1 MRATEPPRALTG
13 EVIDSERA
21 ARFSA
26 VEARIARVTHL
37 LDDLV
42 PVPGTGQ
49 RVGVDPVIGLIPVVG
64 DVVAA
69 GVGGWVILEAA
80 RFGVPR
86 IALARMVVNLVI
98 DLAIGAIPL
107 LGDLLD
113 IVSRSNSANL
123 AIFRTHALDPGA
135 STRGDRLFFAG
146 LVLVL
151 AGLIWAI
158 AWLAGQVLEVLAG
171 LVGG

>member
-1 MRATEPPRALTG
+1 MTSIRRG
-13 EVIDSERA
+13 EVVDVDRTT
-21 ARFSA
+21 RFRA

-80 RFGVPR
+80 RFGIPR
-86 IALARMVVNLVI
+86 IALARMVVNLLV
-98 DLAIGAIPL
+98 DLGLGAIPL
-107 LGDLLD
+107 LGDVFD
-113 IVSRSNSANL
+113 IVARSNSANL
-123 AIFRTHALDPGA
+123 AIFRKHALDPVA
-135 STRGDRLFFAG
+135 STGNDRAFFMGLA
-146 LVLVL
+146 LVLVG
-151 AGLIWAI
+151 AIWAI
-158 AWLAGQVLEVLAG
+158 VWIAGQVLEALGRLLA
-171 LVGG
+171 